1 MADIQNYCCIFACCF
16 GGYFVYT
23 MDYSEKLVVNGL
35 RKGDTEAFKYL
46 YDTHYQVLCHFASRY
61 LRDDYLAES
70 VVGDVMFH
78 LWENHERI
86 EVEVSL
92 RSYLIRCVRNS
103 CLDHLRKNREKYEI
117 ATEAIPPS
125 SDETM
130 VTGNGEQPLGQ
141 LLDKELAEKL
151 DEAIAALPLKCR
163 TVFEL
168 LCRQEACRDSPRT
181 GHIGQHG
188 EVSHQARPADAQRA
202 AGALHRDG
210 TLAPEHTVINHNIKQ
225 ETT

>member
-1 MADIQNYCCIFACCF
+1 
-16 GGYFVYT
+16 

-70 VVGDVMFH
+70 VVCDVMFH

-117 ATEAIPPS
+117 ATEAIP
-125 SDETM
+125 
-130 VTGNGEQPLGQ
+130 
-141 LLDKELAEKL
+141 
-151 DEAIAALPLKCR
+151 LPLTK
-163 TVFEL
+163 
-168 LCRQEACRDSPRT
+168 PW
-181 GHIGQHG
+181 
-188 EVSHQARPADAQRA
+188 
-202 AGALHRDG
+202 
-210 TLAPEHTVINHNIKQ
+210 
-225 ETT
+225 

>member
-1 MADIQNYCCIFACCF
+1 
-16 GGYFVYT
+16 

-103 CLDHLRKNREKYEI
+103 CLDLCARI
-117 ATEAIPPS
+117 ARNTKSPPRPS
-125 SDETM
+125 
-130 VTGNGEQPLGQ
+130 PLLQ
-141 LLDKELAEKL
+141 TK
-151 DEAIAALPLKCR
+151 PW
-163 TVFEL
+163 
-168 LCRQEACRDSPRT
+168 
-181 GHIGQHG
+181 
-188 EVSHQARPADAQRA
+188 
-202 AGALHRDG
+202 
-210 TLAPEHTVINHNIKQ
+210 
-225 ETT
+225 

>member
-1 MADIQNYCCIFACCF
+1 
-16 GGYFVYT
+16 

-35 RKGDTEAFKYL
+35 RKGDTKAFKSL

-125 SDETM
+125 SDKTM

-151 DEAIAALPLKCR
+151 
-163 TVFEL
+163 
-168 LCRQEACRDSPRT
+168 
-181 GHIGQHG
+181 
-188 EVSHQARPADAQRA
+188 EVSRQSVSKWEGAQSVPDMDKVVMMSRLFGVSTDFLLKDELEEKSMRWLELSEFA
-202 AGALHRDG
+202 
-210 TLAPEHTVINHNIKQ
+210 
-225 ETT
+225 

>member
-1 MADIQNYCCIFACCF
+1 
-16 GGYFVYT
+16 

-35 RKGDTEAFKYL
+35 RKGDTKAFKYL

-125 SDETM
+125 SDKTM

-151 DEAIAALPLKCR
+151 EEAIAALPLEYR

-168 LCRQEACRDSPRT
+168 SRFAGKKHAEIALELGISVNT
-181 GHIGQHG
+181 VKYHIKH
-188 EVSHQARPADAQRA
+188 
-202 AGALHRDG
+202 ALQMLNERLG
-210 TLAPEHTVINHNIKQ
+210 RYIVMALSLLSIQ
-225 ETT
+225 

>member
-1 MADIQNYCCIFACCF
+1 
-16 GGYFVYT
+16 

-151 DEAIAALPLKCR
+151 DEAIAALPLECR

-168 LCRQEACRDSPRT
+168 SRFAGKKHAEIALELGISVNT
-181 GHIGQHG
+181 VKYHIKRALAILTEKLGKYL
-188 EVSHQARPADAQRA
+188 VVALYLYSSAD
-202 AGALHRDG
+202 
-210 TLAPEHTVINHNIKQ
+210 
-225 ETT
+225 

>member
-1 MADIQNYCCIFACCF
+1 
-16 GGYFVYT
+16 

-35 RKGDTEAFKYL
+35 RKGDTKAFKYL

-125 SDETM
+125 SDKTM
-130 VTGNGEQPLGQ
+130 VTGNGEQ

-151 DEAIAALPLKCR
+151 DEAIAALPLECR

-168 LCRQEACRDSPRT
+168 SRFAGKKHAEIALELGISVNT
-181 GHIGQHG
+181 VKYHIKH
-188 EVSHQARPADAQRA
+188 
-202 AGALHRDG
+202 ALQMLNERLG
-210 TLAPEHTVINHNIKQ
+210 RYIVMALSLLSIQ
-225 ETT
+225 

>member
-1 MADIQNYCCIFACCF
+1 M
-16 GGYFVYT
+16 

-141 LLDKELAEKL
+141 LLDKELAKKL
-151 DEAIAALPLKCR
+151 DEAIAALPLECR
-163 TVFEL
+163 KVFEL
-168 LCRQEACRDSPRT
+168 SRFAGKKHAEIALELGISVNT
-181 GHIGQHG
+181 VKYHIKH
-188 EVSHQARPADAQRA
+188 
-202 AGALHRDG
+202 ALQMLNERLG
-210 TLAPEHTVINHNIKQ
+210 RYIVMALSLLSIQ
-225 ETT
+225 

>member
-1 MADIQNYCCIFACCF
+1 
-16 GGYFVYT
+16 

-35 RKGDTEAFKYL
+35 RKGDTKAFKYL

-125 SDETM
+125 SDKTM

-151 DEAIAALPLKCR
+151 DESIAALPLECR
-163 TVFEL
+163 TAFEL
-168 LCRQEACRDSPRT
+168 SRFAGKKHAEIALELGISVNT
-181 GHIGQHG
+181 VKYHIKH
-188 EVSHQARPADAQRA
+188 
-202 AGALHRDG
+202 ALQMLNERLG
-210 TLAPEHTVINHNIKQ
+210 RYIVMALSLLSIQ
-225 ETT
+225 

>member
-1 MADIQNYCCIFACCF
+1 
-16 GGYFVYT
+16 

-61 LRDDYLAES
+61 LHDDYLAES

-117 ATEAIPPS
+117 ATETIPSS

-151 DEAIAALPLKCR
+151 DEAIAALPLECR

-168 LCRQEACRDSPRT
+168 SRFAGKKHAEIALELGISVNT
-181 GHIGQHG
+181 VKYHIKH
-188 EVSHQARPADAQRA
+188 
-202 AGALHRDG
+202 ALQMLNERLG
-210 TLAPEHTVINHNIKQ
+210 RYIVMIISALTIQ
-225 ETT
+225 

>member
-1 MADIQNYCCIFACCF
+1 M
-16 GGYFVYT
+16 

-35 RKGDTEAFKYL
+35 RKGDTKAFKYL

-151 DEAIAALPLKCR
+151 DEAIAALPLECR
-163 TVFEL
+163 KVFEL
-168 LCRQEACRDSPRT
+168 SRFAGKKHAEIALELGISVNT
-181 GHIGQHG
+181 VKYHIKH
-188 EVSHQARPADAQRA
+188 
-202 AGALHRDG
+202 ALQMLNERLG
-210 TLAPEHTVINHNIKQ
+210 RYIVMALSLLSIQ
-225 ETT
+225 

>member
-1 MADIQNYCCIFACCF
+1 
-16 GGYFVYT
+16 

-35 RKGDTEAFKYL
+35 RKGDTKAFKYL

-70 VVGDVMFH
+70 VVSDVMFH

-151 DEAIAALPLKCR
+151 DEAIAALPLEYR

-168 LCRQEACRDSPRT
+168 SRFAGKKHAEIALELGISVNT
-181 GHIGQHG
+181 VKYHIKH
-188 EVSHQARPADAQRA
+188 
-202 AGALHRDG
+202 ALQMLNERLG
-210 TLAPEHTVINHNIKQ
+210 RYIVMALSLLSIQ
-225 ETT
+225 

>member
-1 MADIQNYCCIFACCF
+1 
-16 GGYFVYT
+16 

-130 VTGNGEQPLGQ
+130 VTGNGEQPQGQ

-168 LCRQEACRDSPRT
+168 SRFAGKKHAEIALELGISVNT
-181 GHIGQHG
+181 VKYHIKH
-188 EVSHQARPADAQRA
+188 
-202 AGALHRDG
+202 ALQMLNERLG
-210 TLAPEHTVINHNIKQ
+210 RYIVMALSLLSIQ
-225 ETT
+225 

>member
-1 MADIQNYCCIFACCF
+1 
-16 GGYFVYT
+16 

-141 LLDKELAEKL
+141 LLAKELAEKL
-151 DEAIAALPLKCR
+151 DEAIAALPLEGR

-168 LCRQEACRDSPRT
+168 SRFAGKKHAEIALELGISVNT
-181 GHIGQHG
+181 VKYHIKH
-188 EVSHQARPADAQRA
+188 
-202 AGALHRDG
+202 ALQMLNERLG
-210 TLAPEHTVINHNIKQ
+210 RYIVMALSLLSIQ
-225 ETT
+225 

>member
-1 MADIQNYCCIFACCF
+1 
-16 GGYFVYT
+16 

-35 RKGDTEAFKYL
+35 RKGDTKAFKYL

-92 RSYLIRCVRNS
+92 CSYLIRCVRNS

-125 SDETM
+125 SDKTM

-151 DEAIAALPLKCR
+151 DEAIAALPLECR

-168 LCRQEACRDSPRT
+168 SRFAGKKHAEIALELGISVNT
-181 GHIGQHG
+181 VKYHIKH
-188 EVSHQARPADAQRA
+188 
-202 AGALHRDG
+202 ALQMLNERLG
-210 TLAPEHTVINHNIKQ
+210 RYIVMALSLLSIQ
-225 ETT
+225 

>member
-1 MADIQNYCCIFACCF
+1 
-16 GGYFVYT
+16 

-35 RKGDTEAFKYL
+35 RKGDTKAFKYL

-125 SDETM
+125 SDKTM

-151 DEAIAALPLKCR
+151 DEAIAALPLECR
-163 TVFEL
+163 TAFEL
-168 LCRQEACRDSPRT
+168 SRFAGKKHAEIALELGISVNT
-181 GHIGQHG
+181 VKYHIKH
-188 EVSHQARPADAQRA
+188 
-202 AGALHRDG
+202 ALQMLNERLG
-210 TLAPEHTVINHNIKQ
+210 RYIVMALSLLSIQ
-225 ETT
+225 

>member
-1 MADIQNYCCIFACCF
+1 M
-16 GGYFVYT
+16 

-35 RKGDTEAFKYL
+35 RKGDTDAFKYL

-151 DEAIAALPLKCR
+151 DEAIAALPLECR

-168 LCRQEACRDSPRT
+168 SRFAGKKHAEIALELGISVNT
-181 GHIGQHG
+181 VKYHIKH
-188 EVSHQARPADAQRA
+188 
-202 AGALHRDG
+202 ALQMLNERLG
-210 TLAPEHTVINHNIKQ
+210 RYIVMALSLLSIQ
-225 ETT
+225 

>member
-1 MADIQNYCCIFACCF
+1 
-16 GGYFVYT
+16 

-35 RKGDTEAFKYL
+35 RKGDTKAFKYL
-46 YDTHYQVLCHFASRY
+46 YDTHFASRY

-125 SDETM
+125 SDKTM

-151 DEAIAALPLKCR
+151 DEAIAAMPLECR

-168 LCRQEACRDSPRT
+168 SRFAGKKHAEIALELGISVNT
-181 GHIGQHG
+181 VKYHIKH
-188 EVSHQARPADAQRA
+188 
-202 AGALHRDG
+202 ALQMLNERLG
-210 TLAPEHTVINHNIKQ
+210 RYIVMALSLLSIQ
-225 ETT
+225 

>member
-1 MADIQNYCCIFACCF
+1 
-16 GGYFVYT
+16 

-35 RKGDTEAFKYL
+35 RKGDTKAFKYL

-117 ATEAIPPS
+117 ATPRPFPPS

-151 DEAIAALPLKCR
+151 DEAIAALPLECR

-168 LCRQEACRDSPRT
+168 SRFAGKKHAEIALELGISVNT
-181 GHIGQHG
+181 VKYHIKH
-188 EVSHQARPADAQRA
+188 
-202 AGALHRDG
+202 ALQMLNERLG
-210 TLAPEHTVINHNIKQ
+210 RYIVMALSLLSIQ
-225 ETT
+225 

>member
-1 MADIQNYCCIFACCF
+1 M
-16 GGYFVYT
+16 

-78 LWENHERI
+78 LWENHDRI

-103 CLDHLRKNREKYEI
+103 CLDHLRKRNRHRGHS
-117 ATEAIPPS
+117 PS

-151 DEAIAALPLKCR
+151 DEAIAALPLECR

-168 LCRQEACRDSPRT
+168 SRFAGKKHAEIALELGISVNT
-181 GHIGQHG
+181 VKYHIKH
-188 EVSHQARPADAQRA
+188 
-202 AGALHRDG
+202 ALQMLNERLG
-210 TLAPEHTVINHNIKQ
+210 RYIVMALSLLSIQ
-225 ETT
+225 

>member
-1 MADIQNYCCIFACCF
+1 
-16 GGYFVYT
+16 

-35 RKGDTEAFKYL
+35 RKGDTKAFKYL

-125 SDETM
+125 SDKTM

-151 DEAIAALPLKCR
+151 DEAIAALPLERR

-168 LCRQEACRDSPRT
+168 SRFAGKKHAEIALELGISVNT
-181 GHIGQHG
+181 VKYHIKH
-188 EVSHQARPADAQRA
+188 
-202 AGALHRDG
+202 ALQMLNERLG
-210 TLAPEHTVINHNIKQ
+210 RYIVMALSLLSIQ
-225 ETT
+225 

>member
-1 MADIQNYCCIFACCF
+1 
-16 GGYFVYT
+16 

-78 LWENHERI
+78 LWENR
-86 EVEVSL
+86 
-92 RSYLIRCVRNS
+92 VRNS

-151 DEAIAALPLKCR
+151 DEAIAALPLECR

-168 LCRQEACRDSPRT
+168 SRFAGKKHVEIALELGISVNT
-181 GHIGQHG
+181 VKYHIKH
-188 EVSHQARPADAQRA
+188 
-202 AGALHRDG
+202 ALQMLNERLG
-210 TLAPEHTVINHNIKQ
+210 RYIVMALSLLSIQ
-225 ETT
+225 

>member
-1 MADIQNYCCIFACCF
+1 
-16 GGYFVYT
+16 

-35 RKGDTEAFKYL
+35 RKGDTKAFKYL

-130 VTGNGEQPLGQ
+130 VTGNGEQ

-151 DEAIAALPLKCR
+151 DEAIAALPLECR

-168 LCRQEACRDSPRT
+168 SRFAGKKHAEIALELGISVNT
-181 GHIGQHG
+181 VKYHIKH
-188 EVSHQARPADAQRA
+188 
-202 AGALHRDG
+202 ALQMLNERLG
-210 TLAPEHTVINHNIKQ
+210 RYIVMALSLLSIQ
-225 ETT
+225 

>member
-1 MADIQNYCCIFACCF
+1 
-16 GGYFVYT
+16 

-35 RKGDTEAFKYL
+35 RKGDTKAFKYL

-61 LRDDYLAES
+61 LRDDDLAES

-151 DEAIAALPLKCR
+151 DEAIAALPLECR
-163 TVFEL
+163 TGFEL
-168 LCRQEACRDSPRT
+168 SRFAGKKHAEIALELGISVNT
-181 GHIGQHG
+181 VKYHIKH
-188 EVSHQARPADAQRA
+188 
-202 AGALHRDG
+202 ALQMLNERLG
-210 TLAPEHTVINHNIKQ
+210 RYIVMALSLLSIQ
-225 ETT
+225 

>member
-1 MADIQNYCCIFACCF
+1 M
-16 GGYFVYT
+16 
-23 MDYSEKLVVNGL
+23 
-35 RKGDTEAFKYL
+35 
-46 YDTHYQVLCHFASRY
+46 
-61 LRDDYLAES
+61 
-70 VVGDVMFH
+70 
-78 LWENHERI
+78 
-86 EVEVSL
+86 SL

-151 DEAIAALPLKCR
+151 DEAIAALPLECR

-168 LCRQEACRDSPRT
+168 SRFAGKKHAEIALELGISVNT
-181 GHIGQHG
+181 VKYHIKH
-188 EVSHQARPADAQRA
+188 
-202 AGALHRDG
+202 ALQMLNERLG
-210 TLAPEHTVINHNIKQ
+210 RYIVIALSLLSIQ
-225 ETT
+225 

>member
-1 MADIQNYCCIFACCF
+1 
-16 GGYFVYT
+16 

-130 VTGNGEQPLGQ
+130 VTGNGEQ
-141 LLDKELAEKL
+141 LLAKELAEKL
-151 DEAIAALPLKCR
+151 DEAIAALPLECR

-168 LCRQEACRDSPRT
+168 SRFAGKKHAEIALELGISVNT
-181 GHIGQHG
+181 VKYHIKH
-188 EVSHQARPADAQRA
+188 
-202 AGALHRDG
+202 ALQMLNERLG
-210 TLAPEHTVINHNIKQ
+210 RYIVMALSLLSIQ
-225 ETT
+225 

>member
-1 MADIQNYCCIFACCF
+1 
-16 GGYFVYT
+16 

-35 RKGDTEAFKYL
+35 RKGDTKAFKYL

-125 SDETM
+125 SDKTK

-141 LLDKELAEKL
+141 LLDKELAGTL
-151 DEAIAALPLKCR
+151 AEALAALPLEWR

-168 LCRQEACRDSPRT
+168 SRFAGKKHAEIALELGISVNT
-181 GHIGQHG
+181 VKYHIKH
-188 EVSHQARPADAQRA
+188 
-202 AGALHRDG
+202 ALQMLNERLG
-210 TLAPEHTVINHNIKQ
+210 RYIVMALSLLSIQ
-225 ETT
+225 

>member
-1 MADIQNYCCIFACCF
+1 
-16 GGYFVYT
+16 

-151 DEAIAALPLKCR
+151 DEAIAALPLECR

-168 LCRQEACRDSPRT
+168 SRFAGKKHAELGISVNT
-181 GHIGQHG
+181 VKYHIKH
-188 EVSHQARPADAQRA
+188 
-202 AGALHRDG
+202 ALQMLNERLG
-210 TLAPEHTVINHNIKQ
+210 RYIVMALSLLSIQ
-225 ETT
+225 